1 MSVAVA
7 GQTDSLSA
15 AAVGI
20 VAAGCIAV
28 RVGPRIGFDGTATRL
43 EMVQNSYGNLYS

>member
-7 GQTDSLSA
+7 GQTDSPS